1 MAYIGISTGGN
12 PPPAA
17 LAYVDYV
24 EIKKISEH
32 DAAAVRSLTDKPV
45 YFHIQFSP
53 EGRHLLPTAMD
64 FELYADDFK
73 AAGSLACPEKVSL
86 HFGLS
91 APAISLHSNGYYAV
105 AAEAPLTK
113 ARISGTLEKN
123 LTIIKNCF
131 PKSALLLENQEYIP
145 EHLCG
150 GAYRYIQEADFFSEQ
165 VTRWHDM
172 ELVDGIVFDI
182 AHALIT
188 AGNHP
193 YYNGLSKHA
202 TDNHPLCSG
211 PSKHA
216 AGSRRYDD
224 PVQTG
229 PEYMHELSTIP
240 SDKLCDFY
248 SRYIR
253 LLPLHLIREI
263 HISGIHR
270 NDQGLYVDA
279 HNEIGALEFEALRRV
294 LDYSSCIAAQT
305 PVTLEYARIEENIIP
320 QLLELH
326 EYLG

>member
-17 LAYVDYV
+17 VAHVDYV

-32 DAAAVRSLTDKPV
+32 DAVAVRSLTDKPV

-53 EGRHLLPTAMD
+53 EGLHLLPTAMD

-73 AAGSLACPEKVSL
+73 AAGSVASPEKVSL

-91 APAISLHSNGYYAV
+91 AQTITLHRNGYYAV

-123 LTIIKNCF
+123 LTILKNCF

-165 VTRWHDM
+165 VMRWHDM
-172 ELVDGIVFDI
+172 GLVDGIVFDI
-182 AHALIT
+182 AHALVT

-193 YYNGLSKHA
+193 YYNGLSKH
-202 TDNHPLCSG
+202 TTYNQPFCSG
-211 PSKHA
+211 FSKHT
-216 AGSRRYDD
+216 AGFRRYDD

-229 PEYMHELSTIP
+229 PEYIHELSTIP
-240 SDKLCDFY
+240 SHRLCDFY

-253 LLPLHLIREI
+253 LMPLDLTREI

-270 NDQGLYVDA
+270 NDQGVYVDA
-279 HNEIGALEFEALRRV
+279 HNELGALELKALRRIF
-294 LDYSSCIAAQT
+294 DYSARDTDQT
-305 PVTLEYARIEENIIP
+305 PVTLEYAGIEENIIP
-320 QLLELH
+320 QLQMLR
-326 EYLG
+326 EYLV

>member
-24 EIKKISEH
+24 EIKKISKH

-53 EGRHLLPTAMD
+53 EGLYLLPTAMD
-64 FELYADDFK
+64 FELYADDLK
-73 AAGSLACPEKVSL
+73 AADSVAYPEKVSL

-91 APAISLHSNGYYAV
+91 APTISLHRNGYYAI
-105 AAEAPLTK
+105 AAEAPLTR
-113 ARISGTLEKN
+113 ARISDTLEKN
-123 LTIIKNCF
+123 LSIIKNCF
-131 PKSALLLENQEYIP
+131 PKSAMLLENQEYIP
-145 EHLCG
+145 EYLCG

-172 ELVDGIVFDI
+172 GLVDGIVFDI
-182 AHALIT
+182 AHALVT

-193 YYNGLSKHA
+193 YYNGLAKY
-202 TDNHPLCSG
+202 TIDNHPLHSG

-216 AGSRRYDD
+216 SGSRRCDD

-229 PEYMHELSTIP
+229 PEYIHELSTIP
-240 SDKLCDFY
+240 SNRLYDFY

-270 NDQGLYVDA
+270 NKQGVYVDA
-279 HNEIGALEFEALRRV
+279 HNEIGALELKALRHV
-294 LDYSSCIAAQT
+294 LDYASSSAAQM
-305 PVTLEYARIEENIIP
+305 PVTLEYASIEENIIP
-320 QLLELH
+320 QLQELR
-326 EYLG
+326 EFLS